1 MKHQWIYVY
10 GRSPEITAAE
20 LAAVFRRDL
29 GKVPDVVP
37 AKEFMV
43 ADPVQPDPVAAIARL
58 GGVVKIGEVLRTGS
72 WSDQAAL
79 ASVVAAVL
87 TEQIKGPRKE
97 FGLSCLPAQHVHR
110 VNKLGLQVKRQLVAQ
125 GFPARFVTSDKQP
138 LPSVVV
144 QREGLLDSG
153 AELLIARVGNDV
165 AIARTVAVQPF
176 ASLSARDYGRPNR
189 DALSGML
196 PPKLAIIM
204 LNLSG
209 LGPESVLLDPFCGS
223 GTVLQEAE
231 LMGFRHLIGTDVNA
245 TAIGATRGNLKW
257 LLDHTDIDPKQVTLQ
272 LKQTPFNDLPTVL
285 GEKSA
290 DGIVTE
296 PFLGPPLRRST
307 HPKVISDAVR
317 DLSRLYNAFLATAKR
332 LLRQGGML
340 VVVVPKL
347 RVGKQTFRDLLLA
360 YDGFKTV
367 EVLPSGWGIRTR
379 SLVYGRPDQHIYRKI
394 LVLRRS

>member
-1 MKHQWIYVY
+1 
-10 GRSPEITAAE
+10 
-20 LAAVFRRDL
+20 
-29 GKVPDVVP
+29 
-37 AKEFMV
+37 MV
-43 ADPVQPDPVAAIARL
+43 ADQIQADPVAAIARL
-58 GGVVKIGEVLRTGS
+58 GGVVKIGEVLRVGS
-72 WSDQAAL
+72 WPDPAAL
-79 ASVVAAVL
+79 VPVIVELL
-87 TEQIKGPRKE
+87 TEQIKAPRKQ
-97 FGLSCLPAQHVHR
+97 FGLSFLPAHHFHR
-110 VNKLGLQVKRQLVAQ
+110 VNKLGLLVKRQLVAQ
-125 GFPARFVTSDKQP
+125 GFATRYVTSDKQP

-144 QREGLLDSG
+144 KREGLLDSG

-189 DALSGML
+189 DELSGML

-223 GTVLQEAE
+223 GTILQEAE

-257 LLDHTDIDPKQVTLQ
+257 LLDHSDIDRSQVTLQ
-272 LKQTPFNDLPTVL
+272 LKQTPLNDLPTLL
-285 GEKSA
+285 GEKSV

-317 DLSRLYNAFLATAKR
+317 DLSHLYNAFLATAKR
-332 LLRQGGML
+332 LLRQGGTL
-340 VVVVPKL
+340 VIVVPKL
-347 RVGKQTFRDLLLA
+347 RVGKQTFRDLFLA
-360 YDGFKTV
+360 YDGFKAV
-367 EVLPSGWGIRTR
+367 EVLPPGWGIRTR